1 MSLQAVQ
8 MPRPVNPSVV
18 TKEYVI
24 PCGQTIM
31 SHLCNLGSNLIRI
44 FLSCGHVLLCSLF
57 FFVVVVVFV
66 NIPCV
71 CVAKNIGL
79 SRRS

>member
-57 FFVVVVVFV
+57 FLLLLLFLLIFPVSV
-66 NIPCV
+66 
-71 CVAKNIGL
+71 
-79 SRRS
+79 